1 MANKF
6 KGKALFALSLV
17 SILALHANA
26 AEAQKSTKTDAKKEQ
41 STTAKKQNKS
51 SANAKKEQNTKA
63 QAKPAQTQ
71 TNLQEAPSAQKP
83 SAQNDSPNHQIF
95 LGAGILNGLSLGYR
109 YNVIPEFAVRADVN
123 YWGYSTD
130 FDQDDVKLETKL
142 QSLNLGVYADYF
154 PFGEGFFLSGG
165 LIFAPGN
172 FATAKAKPTAAGSI
186 EIDGHTYQYGPE
198 DHLEAKIK
206 FPAVRPYLGLGYA
219 QRYKNGLGFNFD
231 LGAAIGKPKVE
242 FDISD
247 SLYQKNQAAGGA
259 GYDFRSDIDK
269 LESDINDYAKKYAT
283 FYPMIRFA
291 ISYAF

>member
-26 AEAQKSTKTDAKKEQ
+26 AEAQKSTKTSAKKEQ
-41 STTAKKQNKS
+41 STAKNAPKTQANKKAQT
-51 SANAKKEQNTKA
+51 SAQNT
-63 QAKPAQTQ
+63 
-71 TNLQEAPSAQKP
+71 LQNTSSAQKP
-83 SAQNDSPNHQIF
+83 KNAQNDFPNHQIF

-109 YNVIPEFAVRADVN
+109 YNVIPELAVRADVN
-123 YWGYSTD
+123 YLGYSAD
-130 FDQDDVKLETKL
+130 FDQDNVTLEADLK
-142 QSLNLGVYADYF
+142 NLMFGVYADYF
-154 PFGEGFFLSGG
+154 PFGKGFFLSGG
-165 LIFAPGN
+165 LVFNSGD
-172 FATAKAKPTAAGSI
+172 FVSAKAKPSAAGSI
-186 EIDGHTYQYGPE
+186 TINDHTYQYGPE
-198 DHLEAKIK
+198 DHIKASIK

-219 QRYKNGLGFNFD
+219 QRYENGFGFNFD
-231 LGAAIGKPKVE
+231 LGAAIGKPKAN

-247 SLYQKNQAAGGA
+247 SLYQKNQTASGA

-283 FYPMIRFA
+283 FYPMIRFS